1 MTSVFTALKAIEFE
15 KETFQDN
22 ELKTMKSLNKSSN
35 KSQRHFNHSTIKYIQ
50 VKRTENM
57 VKSQNLIG
65 TP

>member
-35 KSQRHFNHSTIKYIQ
+35 KSQRHFKHSTIKYLQ
-50 VKRTENM
+50 VNRTTL
-57 VKSQNLIG
+57 VNLKIG
-65 TP
+65 SNLKI